1 MARLPELS
9 AVKLSV
15 PRRVVVLSLLLL
27 ATCVI
32 FYWAVTSYDQ
42 KQNLQADNAVQ
53 LARIEASKLAIAL
66 SVSFKP
72 QTDGV
77 RNIAQDPRVVAALS
91 KADRPALARLAQELQ
106 GQIPGALR
114 LRLVL
119 PNTVEPDKAAQP
131 PLVYAGLN
139 LLRQAALVEQQM
151 PIEYHLAGTEDVHLA
166 IVSRVPPAGLPVG
179 FVHVAVSAKLAQE
192 RLSALNAQHF
202 RLELRQPMPGQ
213 TSALVASKDG
223 IATGM
228 TDELARAP
236 VPGTTWQL
244 VLQGTLDAG
253 LGNLADDPIL
263 SGVSL
268 LALATAGGLLLLL
281 FRRGPA
287 SEGQAGPNY
296 QGAILAIYNGEYPGL
311 EGLVRG
317 TSPLP
322 EPRSFADEAEEAPAP
337 EAEAVDLSLFESISD
352 NDFID
357 LVPDEPTAPT
367 TPAPAATPVAQVIF
381 RAYDIR
387 GVADDTLTTD
397 AVHQIGRAIAS
408 EALAHGHQTALV
420 GRDGRLSSPALHEAL
435 IGGLRQSG
443 IDVLDIGLVP
453 TPLLYFATNYL
464 DIPTG
469 VMLTGSHNPAE
480 YNGLKV
486 VINGTTLS
494 GDAIQ
499 AIRRRVNAQDFATGS
514 GTLHQMDIIPDYIR
528 QVSEDIPVA
537 LTRPLKVVVDC
548 ANAVPGLVVPQVLRA
563 LGHDV
568 VELNCDLDGAFPNHP
583 PDPSQPANLDDLM
596 LAVKLQAADVGL
608 AFDGDGDRLGVVDS
622 TGKVIWPDRQLMLF
636 ARDML
641 SRNPGAKVVFD
652 VKCSSK
658 LAREIRAAG
667 GEPIMWKS
675 GHSLIKTKMQEA
687 GALLGGEMTG
697 HLFFREGWFG
707 FDDGIYASA
716 RLLEILVQEKRSP
729 AAVFASLPDML
740 ATPEILLP
748 MPEEYH
754 EGFMA
759 SILAAAVFEGAERTL
774 IDGLRIDYPDR
785 WGLVRPSNTSA
796 SIVLRF
802 EGDSQAALHRIQQE
816 FRQLL
821 RQVDPSLSIPF

>member
-1 MARLPELS
+1 MARLPEFS
-9 AVKLSV
+9 AFKLAVS
-15 PRRVVVLSLLLL
+15 RRLVVVALLLL
-27 ATCVI
+27 ATGV
-32 FYWAVTSYDQ
+32 FVYWAASSYDS
-42 KQNLQADNAVQ
+42 KHSVQAEHAAQV
-53 LARIEASKLAIAL
+53 ARATASKLAIAL

-72 QTDGV
+72 QTDAV
-77 RNIAQDPRVVAALS
+77 RNVAQDPQVVAALG
-91 KADRPALARLAQELQ
+91 KADRSALERLAEELQ

-114 LRLVL
+114 LRIVL
-119 PNTVEPDKAAQP
+119 PNTVEPDKAARP

-139 LLRQAALVEQQM
+139 LLRQAALAEQQM
-151 PIEYHLAGTEDVHLA
+151 PIEYHLAGTEDAHLA
-166 IVSRVPPAGLPVG
+166 LVSRVPPAGMPVG
-179 FVHVAVSAKLAQE
+179 FLHVAVSAKLAQE
-192 RLSALNAQHF
+192 RLSALNAQDF
-202 RLELRQPMPGQ
+202 RLELRQPLPGQ
-213 TSALVASKDG
+213 ASALIASTDG
-223 IATGM
+223 STASM

-244 VLQGTLDAG
+244 VLHGSLDAG
-253 LGNLADDPIL
+253 LGNLAADPIL

-268 LALATAGGLLLLL
+268 LALATAGGLLFFL
-281 FRRGPA
+281 FRRGRAPA
-287 SEGQAGPNY
+287 SAGAPNF

-322 EPRSFADEAEEAPAP
+322 EPRSFVDEAKEAPEP
-337 EAEAVDLSLFESISD
+337 EAETVDLSLFAAVSD

-357 LVPDEPTAPT
+357 LVPDEPAAPT
-367 TPAPAATPVAQVIF
+367 PAATPVAQVIF

-408 EALAHGHQTALV
+408 EAAAHGHQTALV
-420 GRDGRLSSPALHEAL
+420 GRDGRVSSPALHEAL

-499 AIRRRVNAQDFATGS
+499 AIRRRVNEQDFATGS

-528 QVSEDIPVA
+528 QISEDIPVA
-537 LTRPLKVVVDC
+537 LTRPMKVVVDC
-548 ANAVPGLVVPQVLRA
+548 ANAVPGLVVPHVLRA

-583 PDPSQPANLDDLM
+583 PDPSQPANLNDLM
-596 LAVKLQAADVGL
+596 LAVKLQGADVGL

-652 VKCSSK
+652 VKCTSR

-675 GHSLIKTKMQEA
+675 GHSLIKSKMQET

-716 RLLEILVQEKRSP
+716 RLLEILVHEKRPP
-729 AAVFASLPDML
+729 AAVFASLPDTL

-748 MPEEYH
+748 MAEEYH
-754 EGFMA
+754 EGFME

-774 IDGLRIDYPDR
+774 IDGLRVDYPDR

-802 EGDSQAALHRIQQE
+802 EGDTPAALHHIQQE
-816 FRQLL
+816 FRLL
-821 RQVDPSLSIPF
+821 LQQVDPSLTITF